1 MVESTEAPATAQTSA
16 SPKLQVTIVYNGVA
30 QSFDYVANQSFDSVR
45 QHALSFF
52 GITGDAREQVRLFA
66 ADNQTELP
74 DDASMSDRVEP
85 GSTLILRPRTFGGGV
100 S

>member
-1 MVESTEAPATAQTSA
+1 MTPQTPAP
-16 SPKLQVTIVYNGVA
+16 PKLQVTIVYNGVA
-30 QSFDYVANQSFDSVR
+30 ESFDYVANQSVNSVR
-45 QHALSFF
+45 QHALTFF

-74 DDASMSDRVEP
+74 DDASMNDSVEP
-85 GSTLILRPRTFGGGV
+85 RSTLILRPRTSGGGT